1 MPYVRLPEAQVRR
14 FCSDLFAAYGFS
26 KPESETITDVLLTA
40 DLYGIES
47 HGIQRLIRYHDGISD
62 GSILPF
68 AKYEIT
74 HETKLSAV
82 IDAHKG
88 MGQVVAKAA
97 MELAIEKAKEYGFGA
112 VVVNHSNHYGIAGY
126 YASMAAAEDLVGMCF
141 TNTEAIAIPTFG
153 KNAMLGTNP
162 ISFSMP
168 ADPVPFLYDVATTVV
183 PRGKLEV
190 YTKNGKPMPLGW
202 AVDSSGLDCT
212 DAGEVVGNIINKAGG
227 GILPIGGSSE
237 ESGSHKGYGLGM
249 LVEIA
254 TSIFAGG
261 VTSNHVG
268 HSGNGETSESFF
280 ALDYGM
286 FGNKAEMKRNL
297 SVLLQELRDSAKAK
311 GQSRIYTHGE
321 KELESK
327 AEKLQN
333 GIPVNEKTIAEM
345 KMIGESVGV
354 DFKEYFGPE
363 GCSTGK

>member
-1 MPYVRLPEAQVRR
+1 MSYIRLPESRVRQ
-14 FCSDLFAAYGFS
+14 FCIDVFQGYGFS
-26 KPESETITDVLLTA
+26 KSESVDITDVLLTA

-47 HGIQRLIRYHDGISD
+47 HGIQRLIRYHDGIKD
-62 GSILPF
+62 GSILPK
-68 AKYEIT
+68 AKYECT

-82 IDAHKG
+82 INAHMG

-97 MELAIEKAKEYGFGA
+97 MEFAIAKAKEHGFGA

-126 YASMAAAEDLVGMCF
+126 YASMAVKEDLIGMCF

-162 ISFSMP
+162 IAFAMP

-190 YTKNGKPMPLGW
+190 YQKNGKSMPFGW
-202 AVDSSGLDCT
+202 AVDSNGLDCT
-212 DAGEVVGNIINKAGG
+212 DAGTVVENIIHKSGG
-227 GILPIGGSSE
+227 GILPLGGSSE
-237 ESGSHKGYGLGM
+237 ETGSHKGYGLGM

-268 HSGNGETSESFF
+268 HSGNGETSEAFF

-286 FGNKAEMKRNL
+286 FGDKSEIKHNL

-311 GQSRIYTHGE
+311 GQDRIYTHGE
-321 KELESK
+321 KELESR
-327 AEKLQN
+327 AEKMLN
-333 GIPVNEKTIAEM
+333 GIPVNEKTVTEM
-345 KMIGESVGV
+345 RMIGNSVGV
-354 DFKEYFGPE
+354 NFESYFGE
-363 GCSTGK
+363 VTFYS

>member
-1 MPYVRLPEAQVRR
+1 MAYIRLPEQQVRR
-14 FCSDLFAAYGFS
+14 YCHDIFCGYGFS
-26 KPESETITDVLLTA
+26 REESETITDVLLTA

-47 HGIQRLIRYHDGISD
+47 HGIQRLIRYHDGIQD
-62 GSILPF
+62 GSILPD
-68 AKYEIT
+68 AQYEIT

-88 MGQVVAKAA
+88 MGQVVSKAA
-97 MELAIEKAKEYGFGA
+97 MELAIKKAKEHGFGA

-153 KNAMLGTNP
+153 RNAMLGTNP

-190 YTKNGKPMPLGW
+190 YNKKGEPMPLGW
-202 AVDSSGLDCT
+202 GVDANGLDST

-237 ESGSHKGYGLGM
+237 QTGSHKGYGLGM

-268 HSGNGETSESFF
+268 HAGNGETSEAFF

-286 FGNKAEMKRNL
+286 FGDKREMKKNL
-297 SVLLQELRDSAKAK
+297 SVLLQELRDSAKAE
-311 GQSRIYTHGE
+311 GQDRIYTHGE

-327 AEKLQN
+327 AEKLRD
-333 GIPVNEKTIAEM
+333 GIPVNEKTIEEM
-345 KMIGESVGV
+345 KEIAASLNLRFG
-354 DFKEYFGPE
+354 DYFAE
-363 GCSTGK
+363 I